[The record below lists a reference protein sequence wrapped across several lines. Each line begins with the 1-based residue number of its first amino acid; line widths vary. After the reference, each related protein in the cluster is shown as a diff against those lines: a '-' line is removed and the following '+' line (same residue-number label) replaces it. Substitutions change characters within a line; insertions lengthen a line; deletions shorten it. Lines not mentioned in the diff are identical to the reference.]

1 MTCVRGKSR
10 HGFDL
15 AVRLS
20 WKEES
25 DGGRELKGTAEL
37 PDASRTS
44 VEDEELDFTLQ
55 IDRACACSA
64 AEAAAVKAAGQLWR
78 AAALRALQQL
88 NSELAAKA
96 NT

>member
-1 MTCVRGKSR
+1 M
-10 HGFDL
+10 
-15 AVRLS
+15 AVRLT

-25 DGGRELKGTAEL
+25 EEREVKGTAEL

-44 VEDEELDFTLQ
+44 VEDEELDFTFT
-55 IDRACACSA
+55 IDKPCACSA
-64 AEAAAVKAAGQLWR
+64 AEAAALKAAGQLWR

-96 NT
+96 NTL